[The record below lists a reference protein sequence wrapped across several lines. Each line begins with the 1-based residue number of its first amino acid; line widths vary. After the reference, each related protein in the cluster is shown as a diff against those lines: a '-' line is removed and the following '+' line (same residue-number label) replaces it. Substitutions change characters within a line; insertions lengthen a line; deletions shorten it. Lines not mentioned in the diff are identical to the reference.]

1 MATVMA
7 PPPDR
12 SRLVVGGRVEAR
24 DSYNKWY
31 PSTIISIHTVDMA
44 MGSFK
49 LYKVKF
55 DVGGYRSVS
64 LTEMREPGSAPV
76 RTPRKDKK

>member
-1 MATVMA
+1 
-7 PPPDR
+7 
-12 SRLVVGGRVEAR
+12 
-24 DSYNKWY
+24 
-31 PSTIISIHTVDMA
+31 MA